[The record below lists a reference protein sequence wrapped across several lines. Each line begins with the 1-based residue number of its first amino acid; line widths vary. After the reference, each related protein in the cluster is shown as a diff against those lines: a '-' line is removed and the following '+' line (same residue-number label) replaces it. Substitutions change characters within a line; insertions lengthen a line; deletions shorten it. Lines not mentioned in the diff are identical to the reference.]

1 MPHVLIVDDEP
12 DIRALLRLLLDGEG
26 YSVGEA
32 PDGKVAL
39 RAFTEEPPDLVVL
52 DVTLPELDGWQT
64 LERIRDVS
72 DVPVMMLTARAS
84 EADRVRGL
92 RSGADDYLVKPFG
105 KRELLARVEALL
117 RRAGNQ
123 RGTTSSYADGA
134 LTVDFTQ
141 RIVMVDGREVSVT
154 PQEFRLL
161 AALVRSAGRVLSH
174 DDLLRQAWGSKVGV
188 MPEQVK
194 LYVGYL
200 RRKLGW
206 PPSGSPIETVR
217 GVGYRYRPVDP
228 SDSAEGSSV

>member
-26 YSVGEA
+26 YWVSEA

-39 RAFTEEPPDLVVL
+39 RQFVEDPPDLVVL

-92 RSGADDYLVKPFG
+92 RSGADDYLVKPFS

-117 RRAGNQ
+117 RRVGNQ
-123 RGTTSSYADGA
+123 RGPTSRYSDGV
-134 LTVDFTQ
+134 LSVDFGQ
-141 RIVMVDGREVSVT
+141 RIVTVDGREVSVT

-161 AALVRSAGRVLSH
+161 AALVRNAGRVLSH

-217 GVGYRYRPVDP
+217 GVGYRYRPVDG
-228 SDSAEGSSV
+228 EVSVES

>member
-12 DIRALLRLLLDGEG
+12 DIRALIRLLLDGEG
-26 YSVGEA
+26 YSVSEA

-39 RAFTEEPPDLVVL
+39 RQFVEDPPDLVVL

-64 LERIRDVS
+64 LERIRDIS

-117 RRAGNQ
+117 RRAGTQ
-123 RGTTSSYADGA
+123 RGPTSRYSDGA
-134 LTVDFTQ
+134 LTVDFGQ
-141 RIVMVDGREVSVT
+141 RIVAVDGREVSIT

-161 AALVRSAGRVLSH
+161 AALVRNAGRVLSH

-206 PPSGSPIETVR
+206 PPSGSPLETVR
-217 GVGYRYRPVDP
+217 GVGYRYRPVNDEA
-228 SDSAEGSSV
+228 SGD